1 MTSTE
6 NEGDK
11 DKDEDEEIKLRKE
24 LLGQAQKSIEENV
37 RMCNRTHL

>member
-6 NEGDK
+6 NEG

-37 RMCNRTHL
+37 RMCEPTHV